1 MMFGEFGLGLNGN
14 FLYIYIFSRN
24 YLSVCFFLSLL
35 YESIFLS
42 TIEICQK
49 NRPIKSS
56 VLGSKNDSVQKFV
69 TKVGYAKNFHNCLL
83 ENCIY

>member
-1 MMFGEFGLGLNGN
+1 MEISF
-14 FLYIYIFSRN
+14 IYIFSRN

-56 VLGSKNDSVQKFV
+56 EPASKNDFVQKFV